1 MATRPRCLCLCLF
14 LTLFYTQED
23 VGLFG
28 GGVLVEGVT
37 IRVTVSIL
45 VFPLRVRPQL
55 CERVED
61 NSWQG
66 LGDEAVRGPLGVS
79 EAPPHL
85 LLDCDVMN
93 LLTS

>member
-1 MATRPRCLCLCLF
+1 MATRPRLLCLF

-37 IRVTVSIL
+37 IGVSIL
-45 VFPLRVRPQL
+45 VFSLRVRPQL
-55 CERVED
+55 CERMGD

-66 LGDEAVRGPLGVS
+66 SGSEAIGRPLGFPRLPLISSLIVT
-79 EAPPHL
+79 P
-85 LLDCDVMN
+85 
-93 LLTS
+93 